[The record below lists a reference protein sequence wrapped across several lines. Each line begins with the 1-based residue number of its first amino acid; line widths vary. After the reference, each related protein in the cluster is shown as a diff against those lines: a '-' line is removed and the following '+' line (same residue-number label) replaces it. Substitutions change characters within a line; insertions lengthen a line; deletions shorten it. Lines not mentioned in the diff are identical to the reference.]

1 MSEIIPNFV
10 VVKQP
15 DPGQEVDEGSV
26 GPAIE
31 LVSMTVVLQAVAQVT
46 VI

>member
-10 VVKQP
+10 VVKSP

-26 GPAIE
+26 GPAID
-31 LVSMTVVLQAVAQVT
+31 VIPMAATLQAVPEVT